1 MREVCIIA
9 KTFFVGRS
17 MGERGENDLLRGEG
31 GGRRNGLIVALSS
44 IMKQLRIFGTLA
56 RHTTYIAN
64 FPTSFCIVSLILT
77 LLECGSVHTKPAST
91 R

>member
-1 MREVCIIA
+1 MHHSQN
-9 KTFFVGRS
+9 FFRGSEHGRK
-17 MGERGENDLLRGEG
+17 GGNDLLRGEG

-56 RHTTYIAN
+56 CHTTYIAN
-64 FPTSFCIVSLILT
+64 FPTSFCIVSLTLT